1 MIATL
6 LIAAAYALPALLARK
21 RKIGTGKAVLMSI
34 LLSPFIALPL
44 VLASKK
50 RPAAVSGSGKARE
63 LDDSKK
69 SVREK
74 TGEDMSGYGYKEVG
88 ESLATPSFCPRPTTR
103 SLEGRRCLRR
113 GGIAFLLP
121 ESQRAGRCICNPVCP
136 ILMRKNHTIFFED

>member
-50 RPAAVSGSGKARE
+50 RPAEAGGSGKARE
-63 LDDSKK
+63 LDDPKK

-74 TGEDMSGYGYKEVG
+74 TGEDMNGYGYKEGGRIISDSIILSEAKDNVSLGQKVPPERRHSVSPVG
-88 ESLATPSFCPRPTTR
+88 ESKSR
-103 SLEGRRCLRR
+103 SVHL
-113 GGIAFLLP
+113 
-121 ESQRAGRCICNPVCP
+121 
-136 ILMRKNHTIFFED
+136 

>member
-6 LIAAAYALPALLARK
+6 LIAAAYAQPALLARK

-50 RPAAVSGSGKARE
+50 RPAEAGGSGTARE
-63 LDDSKK
+63 LDDPKK

-74 TGEDMSGYGYKEVG
+74 TGEDMNGYGYKEGGRIISDSIILSEANDKTSRWQKVPPERRHSVSPAV
-88 ESLATPSFCPRPTTR
+88 ESKSR
-103 SLEGRRCLRR
+103 SVHL
-113 GGIAFLLP
+113 
-121 ESQRAGRCICNPVCP
+121 
-136 ILMRKNHTIFFED
+136 